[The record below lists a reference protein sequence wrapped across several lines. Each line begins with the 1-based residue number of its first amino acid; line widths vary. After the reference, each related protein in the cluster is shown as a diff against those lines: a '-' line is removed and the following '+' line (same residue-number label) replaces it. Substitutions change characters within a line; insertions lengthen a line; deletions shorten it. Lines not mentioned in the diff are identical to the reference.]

1 MTDQPGPQEQ
11 ATRLNRYLAECG
23 LGARRKVEELIRS
36 GRITIDGFPAIEPGA
51 KVLPGQSVAFDG
63 KILARIKKRYFVLNK
78 PRGFVC
84 AVSDK
89 YDRTV
94 FDLLGSDLRDLG
106 LFPVGRLDKESEG
119 LLLLTNDGDLTQL
132 FTHPSGGIVKRYDIR
147 LDRPVLQPDLET
159 WSRGAVVEGKWVTP
173 VSVESM
179 DGRKGKNW
187 IQVSIR
193 EGRKRELRVMAETHG
208 FKVLRLVR
216 TAIGR
221 LEIGDLRRGEIR
233 EISRD
238 ELLALTGIG
247 GSQ

>member
-1 MTDQPGPQEQ
+1 VSDQSGPFEQ

-23 LGARRKVEELIRS
+23 LGARRKVEELILS
-36 GRITIDGFPAIEPGA
+36 GRITVDGLPAFEPGL

-63 KILARIKKRYFVLNK
+63 KTLARMKKRYFILNK

-89 YDRTV
+89 YDKTV
-94 FDLLGSDLRDLG
+94 FDLLDADLRDLG
-106 LFPVGRLDKESEG
+106 LFPVGRLDKDSEG

-147 LDRPVLQPDLET
+147 LDRPVLKPDLET
-159 WSRGAVVEGKWVTP
+159 WSKGATVEGKWVIP
-173 VSVESM
+173 VSVDSM
-179 DGRKGKNW
+179 AGQKGKNW
-187 IQVSIR
+187 IQVSLR

-216 TAIGR
+216 TAIGS

-238 ELLALTGIG
+238 ELVVLTGIG